1 MHKSACDGQKGRV
14 KRVST
19 SETGGWLSGTLDVR
33 PQTCRCQVRSIVQ
46 EVRQRGIGRDAR
58 YNSEVGRRKLINRK
72 FASKPGFGGKDR
84 DLLASLDAAGLQ
96 MVRAGCDDGAAKR
109 H

>member
-1 MHKSACDGQKGRV
+1 MH
-14 KRVST
+14 ST
-19 SETGGWLSGTLDVR
+19 SDHRRAAVKCVPTCKKCDKGGSDVTRGTTL
-33 PQTCRCQVRSIVQ
+33 
-46 EVRQRGIGRDAR
+46 
-58 YNSEVGRRKLINRK
+58 KLEEESPCINRK

-84 DLLASLDAAGLQ
+84 DLLASLDAAGLP